1 MFCKVGKVGGVYNR
15 MIEALEL
22 VTEICGEARTA
33 FVGEPHS
40 DQIRD
45 FLQLPESLFGI
56 ANVEI
61 TKLPVLPT
69 LLVPGMSNMRV
80 NVLGNSIKAGEPSF
94 DLLQYRG

>member
-45 FLQLPESLFGI
+45 FLQLPESLFSI

>member
-1 MFCKVGKVGGVYNR
+1 
-15 MIEALEL
+15 MIEAVEL

-33 FVGEPHS
+33 LVGEPHS

-45 FLQLPESLFGI
+45 FLQLPERLFGI

-69 LLVPGMSNMRV
+69 LPVPGMSNM
-80 NVLGNSIKAGEPSF
+80 
-94 DLLQYRG
+94 

>member
-1 MFCKVGKVGGVYNR
+1 LLCKVGKVGAVYNS